1 MVDQDAIPAHILEMF
16 NKEALKHKS
25 PRQYRTKLINE
36 LFTKDAKTGKYEMA
50 AHKPMFEN
58 YRMASSTK
66 FGEEK
71 MTGQP
76 KSVFLYSYFHGN
88 EAGLERA
95 ISMGDVQCW
104 LKGGTEWC
112 GFQQTSAGTR
122 KENTYAQRLS
132 GGEVDLNQEQFK
144 VANKAFKNMAWSFE
158 EAASSSASQR
168 PLKEKQQKKVEEGF
182 TNAMGDMVFEAKTSQ
197 EKLLQAAMK
206 ILAKAPAEETR
217 EVKMVIMKLKEMI
230 TKVEHVSLFKAGQ

>member
-16 NKEALKHKS
+16 NKEALKHKP

-122 KENTYAQRLS
+122 KEKHLWP
-132 GGEVDLNQEQFK
+132 
-144 VANKAFKNMAWSFE
+144 KAFRWRSGFE
-158 EAASSSASQR
+158 PGAIQSG
-168 PLKEKQQKKVEEGF
+168 KQSLQEHGL
-182 TNAMGDMVFEAKTSQ
+182 VF
-197 EKLLQAAMK
+197 
-206 ILAKAPAEETR
+206 
-217 EVKMVIMKLKEMI
+217 
-230 TKVEHVSLFKAGQ
+230 